1 MEHYQEMLDLYQT
14 DYDEYARRIK
24 DKYNP
29 PLLPSKPQPPRPPE
43 VGQKLAETTL
53 DFRKQQHKYF
63 KMTKQLNL
71 VSLFSALLLVGGL
84 LFLLMFDKGKKR
96 ILYLSVLALSFFFMI
111 GPSFHSILS
120 AIVGF
125 LQAPQPIL
133 MGSGCSSRTG
143 SQWIAT
149 GISQCPRDDRMGRE
163 VSDNGIGTGGQAIP
177 TSASQ
182 EPNNSRGRPITLEWE
197 PVNLSMIRSGRV

>member
-1 MEHYQEMLDLYQT
+1 MEKYLNLAKGLSILGFLCLLSSTYLLRSEVLELNEIRFSSESLKSDEAMRELKENHPLRVQEYEVQKKNHDLNMEHYQEMLDLYQS
-14 DYDEYARRIK
+14 DYDEYVRRIK

-29 PLLPSKPQPPRPPE
+29 PHLPLKPQPPRPPE

-53 DFRKQQHKYF
+53 AFRKQQHEYF

-84 LFLLMFDKGKKR
+84 LFLLMFDKGKER
-96 ILYLSVLALSFFFMI
+96 ILYLAVLALSFFFMI

-125 LQAPQPIL
+125 LQAPNPY
-133 MGSGCSSRTG
+133 
-143 SQWIAT
+143 
-149 GISQCPRDDRMGRE
+149 
-163 VSDNGIGTGGQAIP
+163 
-177 TSASQ
+177 
-182 EPNNSRGRPITLEWE
+182 
-197 PVNLSMIRSGRV
+197 

>member
-1 MEHYQEMLDLYQT
+1 MEKYLNLAKGLSILGFLCLLSSTYLLRSEVLELNEIRFSSESLKSDEAMRELKENHPLRVQEYEVQKKNHDLKMEHYQEMLDLYQT

-84 LFLLMFDKGKKR
+84 LFLLMFDKGKER

-125 LQAPQPIL
+125 LQAPNPY
-133 MGSGCSSRTG
+133 
-143 SQWIAT
+143 
-149 GISQCPRDDRMGRE
+149 
-163 VSDNGIGTGGQAIP
+163 
-177 TSASQ
+177 
-182 EPNNSRGRPITLEWE
+182 
-197 PVNLSMIRSGRV
+197 